1 MFPALTPR
9 CVSRATAQ
17 GTGQEKVQDIKASG
31 KGAGDVPAAAA
42 AGEEQLVIR
51 APVHCDG
58 CGRKL
63 RRSLQRLEGIS
74 PK

>member
-1 MFPALTPR
+1 MYFLNTPLF
-9 CVSRATAQ
+9 SRATAQ
-17 GTGQEKVQDIKASG
+17 GTGQEKAQDIKAPG
-31 KGAGDVPAAAA
+31 KGAGDVPATAA
-42 AGEEQLVIR
+42 EEELVIR

-63 RRSLQRLEGIS
+63 RRSLQRLEGNS

>member
-1 MFPALTPR
+1 
-9 CVSRATAQ
+9 
-17 GTGQEKVQDIKASG
+17 VQDIKAPG
-31 KGAGDVPAAAA
+31 KGAGDVPAAAAA

>member
-1 MFPALTPR
+1 M
-9 CVSRATAQ
+9 
-17 GTGQEKVQDIKASG
+17 QDIKASG

>member
-1 MFPALTPR
+1 
-9 CVSRATAQ
+9 
-17 GTGQEKVQDIKASG
+17 VQDIKASG
-31 KGAGDVPAAAA
+31 KSAGDVAVA